1 MAGVEQNS
9 KKAPK
14 SGKKATPLMGQYN
27 AIKAKHPDALL
38 LFRVGDFYETFGA
51 DAIQASKVLGI
62 VLTKRSN
69 GGASHVELAG
79 FPHHSLDSYLPRLVQ
94 AGLRVAICD
103 QLEDPKKTKK
113 LVKRGVTE
121 LVTPGLATGDKILEQ
136 GRDHFLAAIASAP
149 ASTGP
154 SGKTVEASEQG
165 LALLDLSTGRFMV
178 ASGSAERI
186 DRLLEAYRPAE
197 ILLPRSRMR
206 RFAEA
211 QAERWYTYPL
221 EDWIF
226 APDFGADQL
235 KAHFSAQAGSAA
247 PDVLKGF
254 GLDTKRGGGLS
265 SSGGGDG
272 LMVAAAGAILH
283 YLGQTEH
290 KRLAHLQ
297 GLQRLAPEA
306 HVWLDRFSARNL
318 ELLAPLHPDGHAL
331 VDVLN
336 RASSPMGARLM
347 RRWLAMPLLD
357 IPRIEA
363 RLNAVESLV
372 SDAPLREALQTRLS
386 AFGDLERLLAKVAMG
401 KAGPRD
407 LAGIRHVLR
416 QLPELAEDLT
426 QSGHAAL
433 LPSAQGLQPCHSLLE
448 RLDQGLCEDPP
459 VQLGKGPAIR
469 NGLSA
474 ELDELRGLRQDGRK
488 YLDDLR
494 AREAER
500 TGIASLKV
508 GFNNVFGYY
517 LEATKKYSDQVP
529 AEWVRKQTLV
539 GSERYITEELKT
551 YEEKILSAEER
562 IQSLELSLF
571 AGLCE
576 AVLEQMSGMQ
586 ANAAVLARLDV
597 LACFARNAID
607 FGYRRPR
614 LNEGL
619 ELRYTDG
626 RHPVIE
632 RVLPPG
638 ESYVPNSLC
647 LDPDDQQLLILTG
660 PNMSGKS
667 ALLRQTALIALMAQ
681 AGSFVP
687 AQDANIGLVDKVFTR
702 VGASDNLS
710 GGQSTFMV
718 EMHETASIVNNLTP
732 RSLVVLDEIG
742 RGTSTYDGIS
752 IAWAL
757 AEFLHG
763 SLEAQTAAH
772 APRPRTLFATHY
784 HELSALAA
792 RYPGI
797 RNGHIATRE
806 LDGRIVFLRTLQ
818 PGGSQHSF
826 GIHVARMAGMHPQIV
841 HRAEALL
848 EELEQRDQDGHSPE
862 GETRPQDLMAQGSD
876 EDGAA
881 AAEAIDGMERN
892 SESKA
897 TDAGHAPML
906 PSRRDNAARLNR
918 STDPHDALRFQLS
931 IFDVA
936 DPALGEVRHALEGLD
951 VDRLTPVDALLML
964 KQLQG
969 MLQNASR

>member
-1 MAGVEQNS
+1 MA
-9 KKAPK
+9 
-14 SGKKATPLMGQYN
+14 QYN
-27 AIKAKHPDALL
+27 AIKARHPDALL

-69 GGASHVELAG
+69 GGAADVELAG

-136 GRDHFLAAIASAP
+136 GRDHYLAALCP
-149 ASTGP
+149 LGK
-154 SGKTVEASEQG
+154 SGSETAHG
-165 LALLDLSTGRFMV
+165 LALLDLSTGRFLV
-178 ASGSAERI
+178 GAGSPERI
-186 DRLLEAYRPAE
+186 DRLLEAYQPAE
-197 ILLPRSRMR
+197 ILLPRNTLRAFR
-206 RFAEA
+206 ERPG
-211 QAERWYTYPL
+211 QRWYTYPL

-235 KAHFSAQAGSAA
+235 EAHFSAQAGTSTKGI
-247 PDVLKGF
+247 LKGF
-254 GLDTKRGGGLS
+254 GLDLQRGAGQEG
-265 SSGGGDG
+265 SGQDDAA
-272 LMVAAAGAILH
+272 MAAAAGAVLH

-290 KRLAHLQ
+290 KRLGHIQ
-297 GLQRLAPEA
+297 GLERLVPEA

-331 VDVLN
+331 IDILN
-336 RASSPMGARLM
+336 RASSPMGARMM

-357 IPRIEA
+357 VQRIEA
-363 RLNAVESLV
+363 RLDAVQALV
-372 SDAPLREALQTRLS
+372 SEAALREALETRLS
-386 AFGDLERLLAKVAMG
+386 DFGDVERLLAKVALG

-407 LAGIRHVLR
+407 LAGIRGVLR
-416 QLPELAEDLT
+416 QLPELAEDLSD
-426 QSGHAAL
+426 SGRKAL
-433 LPSAQGLQPCHSLLE
+433 LPSAEGLEPCSELLDILE
-448 RLDQGLCEDPP
+448 AGLAEEPP
-459 VQLGKGPAIR
+459 AQLGKGPAIR
-469 NGLSA
+469 KGRSA
-474 ELDELRGLRQDGRK
+474 ELDELRTLRQDGRQ

-494 AREAER
+494 QREAER

-529 AEWVRKQTLV
+529 EDWVRKQTLV
-539 GSERYITEELKT
+539 GSERYITEELKG

-562 IQSLELSLF
+562 IEALEQALF
-571 AGLCE
+571 AELCA
-576 AVLEQMSGMQ
+576 AVLQHIDALQE
-586 ANAAVLARLDV
+586 NAAVLARLDV

-607 FGYRRPR
+607 FGYRRPE
-614 LNEGL
+614 LHNGL
-619 ELRYTDG
+619 TLSYTEG

-632 RVLPPG
+632 RLLPPG
-638 ESYVPNSLC
+638 EAYVPNDLV

-687 AQDANIGLVDKVFTR
+687 AQKASIGIVDKVFTR

-710 GGQSTFMV
+710 GGHSTFMV

-763 SLEAQTAAH
+763 PTEASHRDA

-792 RYPGI
+792 RFPRI

-806 LDGRIVFLRTLQ
+806 LDGRIVFLRKLQ

-826 GIHVARMAGMHPQIV
+826 GIHVARMAGMHPTV
-841 HRAEALL
+841 VERASQLL
-848 EELEQRDQDGHSPE
+848 AELERRDAEQAGLESPD
-862 GETRPQDLMAQGSD
+862 ETSAGYAHAKAPDESSQELRP

-881 AAEAIDGMERN
+881 NG
-892 SESKA
+892 ES
-897 TDAGHAPML
+897 TSAGDL
-906 PSRRDNAARLNR
+906 PANMGSRRRRQQGLEAAA
-918 STDPHDALRFQLS
+918 SPEALRLQLS
-931 IFDVA
+931 IFDVS
-936 DPALGEVRHALEGLD
+936 DPALGEVRKALEDLD
-951 VDRLTPVDALLML
+951 VDRLTPVDALLKL
-964 KQLQG
+964 KQLQHL
-969 MLQNASR
+969 LQKD

>member
-1 MAGVEQNS
+1 MAGAKHQS
-9 KKAPK
+9 DSATARSTPGPK
-14 SGKKATPLMGQYN
+14 TGAKGGKKATPLMAQYN

-51 DAIQASKVLGI
+51 DAIRASKALGI
-62 VLTKRSN
+62 VLTKRAN
-69 GGASHVELAG
+69 GSASEVELAG
-79 FPHHSLDSYLPRLVQ
+79 FPHHSLDSYLPRLVR

-136 GRDHFLAAIASAP
+136 GKDQFIAAIALP
-149 ASTGP
+149 TAS
-154 SGKTVEASEQG
+154 SGKPAQQRADAAADHG
-165 LALLDLSTGRFMV
+165 LALLDLSTGRFLV
-178 ASGSAERI
+178 ASGPAERI
-186 DRLLEAYRPAE
+186 DRLLEAYQPAE

-206 RFAEA
+206 GFKEA

-235 KAHFSAQAGSAA
+235 RAHFSAQAGSSST
-247 PDVLKGF
+247 DILKGF
-254 GLDTKRGGGLS
+254 GLDLKRGGGLI
-265 SSGGGDG
+265 GKGTEDA
-272 LMVAAAGAILH
+272 LMVSAAGAILH

-290 KRLAHLQ
+290 KRLSHVQ

-318 ELLAPLHPDGHAL
+318 ELLDPLHPDGHAL

-363 RLNAVESLV
+363 RLDAVEALV
-372 SDAPLREALQTRLS
+372 SDAPLRESLESRLS

-426 QSGHAAL
+426 ENGHRALKPSAEGLHPCHAL
-433 LPSAQGLQPCHSLLE
+433 LEQLNSGLA
-448 RLDQGLCEDPP
+448 EDPP

-469 NGLSA
+469 SGLSA
-474 ELDELRGLRQDGRK
+474 ELDELRGLRQDGRQ

-494 AREAER
+494 AREAQR
-500 TGIASLKV
+500 TGISSLKV

-517 LEATKKYSDQVP
+517 LEATKKYSDQIP
-529 AEWVRKQTLV
+529 ADWVRKQTLV
-539 GSERYITEELKT
+539 GSERYITEELKG

-562 IQSLELSLF
+562 IESLEQTLF

-576 AVLEQMSGMQ
+576 AVLEHMGPLQ

-607 FGYRRPR
+607 FGYRRPE
-614 LNEGL
+614 LHEGMA
-619 ELRYTDG
+619 LRYAEG

-638 ESYVPNSLC
+638 ESYVPNDLC
-647 LDPDDQQLLILTG
+647 LDPAEQQVLILTG

-687 AQDANIGLVDKVFTR
+687 AREASIGLVDKVFTR

-763 SLEAQTAAH
+763 NLTQDQPEPP
-772 APRPRTLFATHY
+772 PRPRTLFATHY

-792 RYPGI
+792 RFPGI

-806 LDGRIVFLRTLQ
+806 VDGSIVFLRTLQ
-818 PGGSQHSF
+818 AGGSQHSF
-826 GIHVARMAGMHPQIV
+826 GIHVARMAGMHPSIV
-841 HRAEALL
+841 QRADALL
-848 EELEQRDQDGHSPE
+848 KELEQRDANGPSPE
-862 GETRPQDLMAQGSD
+862 GEEAPQAT
-876 EDGAA
+876 
-881 AAEAIDGMERN
+881 
-892 SESKA
+892 SETSGVPA
-897 TDAGHAPML
+897 L
-906 PSRRDNAARLNR
+906 PPRQNTVARL
-918 STDPHDALRFQLS
+918 HQAVDAEDQLRFQLS
-931 IFDVA
+931 IFDVS
-936 DPALGEVRHALEGLD
+936 DPALGAVRKALEGLD

-964 KQLQG
+964 KRLQG
-969 MLQNASR
+969 MLNDAADADT

>member
-1 MAGVEQNS
+1 MAGVTS
-9 KKAPK
+9 PKKGSS
-14 SGKKATPLMGQYN
+14 SGAKKRGKATPLMAQYN

-51 DAIQASKVLGI
+51 DAIRASKVLGI

-69 GGASHVELAG
+69 GGAADVELAG

-103 QLEDPKKTKK
+103 QLEDPKKTKT

-136 GRDHFLAAIASAP
+136 GRDHYVAALSYSSAGQP
-149 ASTGP
+149 
-154 SGKTVEASEQG
+154 EG
-165 LALLDLSTGRFMV
+165 LALLDLSTGRFLLGG
-178 ASGSAERI
+178 GSAERI
-186 DRLLEAYRPAE
+186 ERLLDAYQPAE
-197 ILLPRSRMR
+197 ILLPRNRMR
-206 RFAEA
+206 AFRD
-211 QAERWYTYPL
+211 QHGERWYTYPL

-226 APDFGADQL
+226 APDFGADQVE
-235 KAHFSAQAGSAA
+235 AHFSAQSGTTAKAI
-247 PDVLKGF
+247 LKGF
-254 GLDTKRGGGLS
+254 GLDVQRGGGNAQS
-265 SSGGGDG
+265 ASTDAA
-272 LMVAAAGAILH
+272 MVAAAGAVLH

-290 KRLAHLQ
+290 KRLGHIQ

-306 HVWLDRFSARNL
+306 HVWLDHFSTRNL

-331 VDVLN
+331 IDILN

-357 IPRIEA
+357 PDRINA
-363 RLNAVESLV
+363 RLDAVEALV
-372 SDAPLREALQTRLS
+372 SESALRQDLEEQLAG
-386 AFGDLERLLAKVAMG
+386 FGDLERLLAKVAMG

-416 QLPELAEDLT
+416 QLPELAEALT
-426 QSGHAAL
+426 GSGKAAL
-433 LPSAQGLQPCHSLLE
+433 VPSAEGLEPCQPLLDTLE
-448 RLDQGLCEDPP
+448 AGLAEAPP
-459 VQLGKGPAIR
+459 AQLGKGPAIR
-469 NGLSA
+469 EGRSA
-474 ELDELRGLRQDGRK
+474 ELDELRGLRQDGRT
-488 YLDDLR
+488 YLEKLR
-494 AREAER
+494 VREAER
-500 TGIASLKV
+500 TGIGSLKV
-508 GFNNVFGYY
+508 GFNSVFGYY

-529 AEWVRKQTLV
+529 ADWIRKQTLV
-539 GSERYITEELKT
+539 GSERYITEELKA

-562 IQSLELSLF
+562 IESLEQALF
-571 AGLCE
+571 AELCQAVQEHMPGL
-576 AVLEQMSGMQ
+576 Q

-607 FGYRRPR
+607 FGYRRPV
-614 LNEGL
+614 LHEGL
-619 ELRYTDG
+619 SLRYTEG

-632 RVLPPG
+632 RLLPAG
-638 ESYVPNSLC
+638 EAYVPNDLE
-647 LDPDDQQLLILTG
+647 LDPEGQQLLILTG

-687 AQDANIGLVDKVFTR
+687 AREASIGIVDKVFTR
-702 VGASDNLS
+702 VGASDNLA
-710 GGQSTFMV
+710 GGHSTFMV

-763 SLEAQTAAH
+763 GSAEADSAH
-772 APRPRTLFATHY
+772 SPRPRTLFATHY
-784 HELSALAA
+784 HELSALAE
-792 RYPGI
+792 RFEGI

-806 LDGRIVFLRTLQ
+806 VDGRIVFLRTLQ

-826 GIHVARMAGMHPQIV
+826 GIHVARMAGMHPAVVQ
-841 HRAEALL
+841 RAEQLL
-848 EELEQRDQDGHSPE
+848 AELERRDAREAGLAEHPE
-862 GETRPQDLMAQGSD
+862 GLDVAAEPQEAFAAGKSKAP
-876 EDGAA
+876 EAERSGPDGPQLPARRRNLQRLEAA
-881 AAEAIDGMERN
+881 ASGED
-892 SESKA
+892 
-897 TDAGHAPML
+897 
-906 PSRRDNAARLNR
+906 
-918 STDPHDALRFQLS
+918 LRFQLS

-936 DPALGEVRHALEGLD
+936 DPALGEVRKALEGLD

-964 KQLQG
+964 KRLQG
-969 MLQNASR
+969 MLDTD